1 VAPAPP
7 IAVAPTVLALQRFGF
22 DAQPTTLVISSS
34 TALDPARAQD
44 LRNYQLVSLRRH
56 GRLGRLIRLLSSVYD
71 PTMQA
76 VTLPPAERLPLH
88 DSFLLTVNGTAPNGL
103 AGATGTPLEGS
114 GNGHPGSNFVV
125 RFGMNALAGSS
136 DAAFNRVRYQ
146 WAGSGPFGGRRARV
160 ASRAKRDDSRRA
172 WCSTYLAP
180 SAARRIMSSS
190 CLKSTGLAR

>member
-88 DSFLLTVNGTAPNGL
+88 DSFLLTVNGTAPGGL
-103 AGATGTPLEGS
+103 TGVTETPLDGS
-114 GNGHPGSNFVV
+114 GDGHPGSNFAR
-125 RFGMNALAGSS
+125 RFGINALAGSS
-136 DAAFNRVRYQ
+136 DAAFNRVHYQ
-146 WAGSGPFGGRRARV
+146 WAVRGPFGG
-160 ASRAKRDDSRRA
+160 
-172 WCSTYLAP
+172 LQI
-180 SAARRIMSSS
+180 AARALDASGRVR
-190 CLKSTGLAR
+190 GN

>member
-1 VAPAPP
+1 
-7 IAVAPTVLALQRFGF
+7 LGF
-22 DAQPTTLVISSS
+22 DAQPPTLVISFS
-34 TALDPARAQD
+34 TALDPTRVQD
-44 LRNYQLVSLRRH
+44 VHNYRLVGPHRH
-56 GRLGRLIRLLSSVYD
+56 TIRIAKAAYD
-71 PTMQA
+71 PATQA
-76 VTLPPAERLPLH
+76 VTLTPSERLPLH
-88 DSFLLTVNGTAPNGL
+88 DSFRLTVNGTAPSGL

-114 GNGHPGSNFVV
+114 GSGHTGSNFVV

-136 DAAFNRVRYQ
+136 DVAFNRVRYQ